1 MQNYPRVVQK
11 YWYSIDWD
19 VEALWA
25 LDLPVE
31 DMPISELEWH
41 LDVPIWPDETGA
53 PYSAT
58 PRQVLDDPVTH
69 AVEFERINAASMRYP
84 LEVLVHK
91 GRVMIL
97 DGVHRLANACRSGD
111 ELVRVRRVPQDAVTR
126 LRATPSS

>member
-1 MQNYPRVVQK
+1 MQNYPQVIRK

-31 DMPISELEWH
+31 VMPISELEWH

-58 PRQVLDDPVTH
+58 PRQVLDDPRTH
-69 AVEFERINAASMRYP
+69 AVEYDRINSASMRYP
-84 LEVLVHK
+84 LEVFAHM
-91 GRVMIL
+91 GRTMIL
-97 DGVHRLANACRSGD
+97 DGVHRFAKSYESRD
-111 ELVRVRRVPQDAVTR
+111 ESVRVRRVPQDAVIR
-126 LRATPSS
+126 L

>member
-1 MQNYPRVVQK
+1 MQNYPQVIRK
-11 YWYSIDWD
+11 YWYSIDWE

-58 PRQVLDDPVTH
+58 PRQVLDDPATH

-84 LEVLVHK
+84 IEVFAHM
-91 GRVMIL
+91 GRAMIL
-97 DGVHRLANACRSGD
+97 DGVHRLVKAYRSGD
-111 ELVRVRRVPQDAVTR
+111 ETVRVRRVPQDAVIR
-126 LRATPSS
+126 L